1 MIAVLKTEAAFDGA
15 GPDAIMGGRKGVA
28 SFINLAFQGRLN
40 TRSAFVNQMSISRW
54 LRGEFL
60 PRQCREL
67 FPPPDGAGRFSK
79 AKVSAWVEKYLL
91 TPSPTIESDVAVIPD
106 MTDYDQEFRKER
118 ALKARRE
125 REEYEK
131 AHDGKWMLCSDA
143 QDSLTRILG
152 ISWPR
157 FWRMVEFE
165 LIAGLA
171 DAVRRGL
178 TPAQLV
184 EDARSRHQA
193 AIDAFA
199 KYMQDLANQP
209 MPDVAVDAADVA
221 ANAQPQPAAFQQP
234 APPASPP

>member
-1 MIAVLKTEAAFDGA
+1 
-15 GPDAIMGGRKGVA
+15 MGGRKGVA
-28 SFINLAFQGRLN
+28 SFINLAYQGRIN
-40 TRSAFVNQMSISRW
+40 TRSDFVNQMTISRW

-60 PRQCREL
+60 PRQCHEL

-79 AKVSAWVEKYLL
+79 AKVCAWVEKYLL
-91 TPSPTIESDVAVIPD
+91 GPSPGIEPDMAAIPD
-106 MTDYDQEFRKER
+106 MTDYDQELKKEK

-131 AHDGKWMLCSDA
+131 AHDGKWMLRSDA
-143 QDSLTRILG
+143 HDTITSLMGMI
-152 ISWPR
+152 WPR

-184 EDARSRHQA
+184 DDARSRHQA

-199 KYMQDLANQP
+199 KYMQDLAKQP
-209 MPDVAVDAADVA
+209 MPDPAPAPVAAD
-221 ANAQPQPAAFQQP
+221 AQTEPPGPLQP
-234 APPASPP
+234 APPAPAA